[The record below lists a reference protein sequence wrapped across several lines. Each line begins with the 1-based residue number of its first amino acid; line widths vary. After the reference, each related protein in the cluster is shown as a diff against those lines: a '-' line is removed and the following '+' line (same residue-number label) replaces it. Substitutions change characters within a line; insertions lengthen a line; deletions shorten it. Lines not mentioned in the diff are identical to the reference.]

1 MIDAVK
7 RSDGFSARFLLEH
20 GCNVNLTS
28 RVTADTA
35 LHLIC
40 TYSEKSCDPET
51 FIEMIA
57 IGKMIVENG
66 ADLNAQNRKG

>member
-1 MIDAVK
+1 MK
-7 RSDGFSARFLLEH
+7 RSDSFAARFLLDN
-20 GCNVNLTS
+20 GCDVNLTS

-40 TYSEKSCDPET
+40 TYSEKSCDTDT
-51 FIEMIA
+51 FAEMVA
-57 IGKMIVENG
+57 IGKIIVENG